1 MNVLAL
7 ALGIAS
13 LHFSCPLQAQVKDTA
28 KWQAFES
35 AAGRYKVAFPA
46 APVMKQGKL
55 RTEIGVVV
63 STRHTAD
70 GADATYDVTYNDYP
84 KDGIARLSA
93 ATLLETVRDGLV
105 FQAKGHLASDR
116 PITLG
121 KVPGRELEIMGED
134 GMLYRI
140 RLLLAGIRLY
150 QLTAMARPPAR
161 PEEKKFFDSFQLTGE
176 TP

>member
-1 MNVLAL
+1 MKVLAL
-7 ALGIAS
+7 ALGIAGV
-13 LHFSCPLQAQVKDTA
+13 LFSCPLQAQMKGTA
-28 KWQAFES
+28 RWQAFES

-55 RTEIGVVV
+55 RTDIGVVV
-63 STRHTAD
+63 STRHTAE
-70 GADATYDVTYNDYP
+70 GVDATYDVTYNDYP
-84 KDGIARLSA
+84 KDGIARLSS
-93 ATLLETVRDGLV
+93 ATLLETTRDGLV
-105 FQAKGHLASDR
+105 FQSKGHLASDR

-150 QLTAMARPPAR
+150 QLTAMARPPAL
-161 PEEKKFFDSFQLTGE
+161 PEEQKFFDSFQLTRE